1 MTAIV
6 VGAVIAIQTA
16 VWWAQP
22 RTRGRRLLRK
32 ARNVPI
38 AEIKDGEWVKVTGV
52 AHAIGPIETSLVGR
66 RECIGFHVQVQR
78 LGGRS
83 AGVVVLER
91 ESCPAFT
98 ITDETGTVVVDGPF
112 LFAIDW
118 DVWSTATAAHLRILK
133 ESGVHGRTFWHRF
146 AYREGLIQPGDVITV
161 LGLATFEPDPSQP
174 PADLRSPALKIHLRG
189 SGNRR
194 VILADASGRVSR

>member
-66 RECIGFHVQVQR
+66 REFIGFHVQVQR

-161 LGLATFEPDPSQP
+161 LGLATFEPDPTQP